1 MADRIDRIGRV
12 SFDAGRVEPVRRY
25 TPEER
30 AAKIKE
36 IEQAA
41 TDRAELRA
49 LLAKYPN
56 PDHLSFAELLE
67 QALNGGQQIKD
78 DDLDYI
84 LDIGNHTASDN
95 SGAIL
100 DISFWK

>member
-1 MADRIDRIGRV
+1 MADRIEGIGRIAYD
-12 SFDAGRVEPVRRY
+12 SGRVEPVRRY

-30 AAKIKE
+30 AAKIRE
-36 IEQAA
+36 IEQEAA
-41 TDRAELRA
+41 DRAELRA

-67 QALNGGQQIKD
+67 QAVNGGQIKD

-84 LDIGNHTASDN
+84 LDIGNHTDSN
-95 SGAIL
+95 TSGVIL
-100 DISFWK
+100 DIGGK

>member
-1 MADRIDRIGRV
+1 MSEIKRIGRLTHDFCMV
-12 SFDAGRVEPVRRY
+12 ERVTRY

-30 AAKIKE
+30 VAKIKE

-41 TDRAELRA
+41 ADRAEIRA

-67 QALNGGQQIKD
+67 QALNNQKLND
-78 DDLDYI
+78 DEFAYI
-84 LDIGNHTASDN
+84 LDIGNHQTDT
-95 SGAIL
+95 SGIIV
-100 DISFWK
+100 DISSKK

>member
-1 MADRIDRIGRV
+1 MSEIKRIGRLTHDFCMV
-12 SFDAGRVEPVRRY
+12 ERVTRY

-41 TDRAELRA
+41 ADRAEIRA

-67 QALNGGQQIKD
+67 QALNNQKLND
-78 DDLDYI
+78 DEFAYI
-84 LDIGNHTASDN
+84 LDIGNHQTDTSDV
-95 SGAIL
+95 IV
-100 DISFWK
+100 DISS

>member
-1 MADRIDRIGRV
+1 MSEIKRIGRLTHDFCMV
-12 SFDAGRVEPVRRY
+12 ERVTRY

-30 AAKIKE
+30 AAKIEE

-41 TDRAELRA
+41 ADRAEIRA

-67 QALNGGQQIKD
+67 QALNNQKLND
-78 DDLDYI
+78 DEFAYI
-84 LDIGNHTASDN
+84 LDIGNHQTDTSDV
-95 SGAIL
+95 IV
-100 DISFWK
+100 DISSKK

>member
-1 MADRIDRIGRV
+1 MGEIRRIERI
-12 SFDAGRVEPVRRY
+12 SYNSGRVERVTRY

-41 TDRAELRA
+41 ADRAEIRA

-67 QALNGGQQIKD
+67 QALNNQKLND
-78 DDLDYI
+78 DEFAYI
-84 LDIGNHTASDN
+84 LDIGNQQTDT
-95 SGAIL
+95 SGVIV
-100 DISFWK
+100 DISSKK

>member
-1 MADRIDRIGRV
+1 MSEIRRIERI
-12 SFDAGRVEPVRRY
+12 SYNSGRVERVTRY
-25 TPEER
+25 TPEDR

-41 TDRAELRA
+41 ADRAEIRA

-67 QALNGGQQIKD
+67 QALYNQKLND
-78 DDLDYI
+78 DELAYI
-84 LDIGNHTASDN
+84 LDIGNHQTDTT
-95 SGAIL
+95 GVIV
-100 DISFWK
+100 DISSKK

>member
-1 MADRIDRIGRV
+1 MADRIEGIGRIAYD
-12 SFDAGRVEPVRRY
+12 SGRVEPVRRY

-30 AAKIKE
+30 AAKIRE
-36 IEQAA
+36 IEQEAA
-41 TDRAELRA
+41 DRAELRA

-67 QALNGGQQIKD
+67 QAVNSGQIKD

-84 LDIGNHTASDN
+84 LDIGNHTDSN
-95 SGAIL
+95 TSGVIL
-100 DISFWK
+100 DIGGK

>member
-1 MADRIDRIGRV
+1 MSEIKRIGRLTHDFCMV
-12 SFDAGRVEPVRRY
+12 ERVTRY

-30 AAKIKE
+30 VAKIKE

-41 TDRAELRA
+41 ADRAEIRA

-67 QALNGGQQIKD
+67 HVRPLRQLR
-78 DDLDYI
+78 
-84 LDIGNHTASDN
+84 
-95 SGAIL
+95 SGRFFIRNTTG
-100 DISFWK
+100 IWMGIV

>member
-1 MADRIDRIGRV
+1 MSEIKRIGRLTYDFCMV
-12 SFDAGRVEPVRRY
+12 ERVTRY

-41 TDRAELRA
+41 ADRAEIRA

-56 PDHLSFAELLE
+56 HDHLSFAELLE
-67 QALNGGQQIKD
+67 QTLNNQKLND
-78 DDLDYI
+78 DELAYI
-84 LDIGNHTASDN
+84 LNIGNHQTDTTGVIVDIN
-95 SGAIL
+95 S
-100 DISFWK
+100 KK

>member
-1 MADRIDRIGRV
+1 MADRIERIGRV

-25 TPEER
+25 TPEEW
-30 AAKIKE
+30 AEKIKE

-41 TDRAELRA
+41 ADRAELRA

-56 PDHLSFAELLE
+56 PNHLSFAELLE
-67 QALNGGQQIKD
+67 QAINGGQIKD

-84 LDIGNHTASDN
+84 LDIGNHRDSDT
-95 SGAIL
+95 SGVIL
-100 DISFWK
+100 DIGNK

>member
-1 MADRIDRIGRV
+1 MGEIRRIERISYNSGRIE
-12 SFDAGRVEPVRRY
+12 R
-25 TPEER
+25 EER

-41 TDRAELRA
+41 VDRAEIRA

-67 QALNGGQQIKD
+67 QASYNQKLND
-78 DDLDYI
+78 DELAYI
-84 LDIGNHTASDN
+84 LDIGNHQTDT
-95 SGAIL
+95 SGVIV
-100 DISFWK
+100 DIGSHH

>member
-1 MADRIDRIGRV
+1 MADRIERIGRV

-30 AAKIKE
+30 AEKIKE

-41 TDRAELRA
+41 ADRAELRA

-56 PDHLSFAELLE
+56 PNHLSFAELLE
-67 QALNGGQQIKD
+67 QAVNGGQIKD
-78 DDLDYI
+78 DDLNYI
-84 LDIGNHTASDN
+84 LDIGNHAGSD
-95 SGAIL
+95 SGVIV
-100 DISFWK
+100 DISSLK

>member
-1 MADRIDRIGRV
+1 MADRIERIGRV

-30 AAKIKE
+30 AEKIKE

-41 TDRAELRA
+41 ADRAELRA

-56 PDHLSFAELLE
+56 PNHLSFAELLE
-67 QALNGGQQIKD
+67 QAVNGGQIKD
-78 DDLDYI
+78 DDLNYI
-84 LDIGNHTASDN
+84 LDIGNPAGSD
-95 SGAIL
+95 SGVIV
-100 DISFWK
+100 DISSLK

>member
-1 MADRIDRIGRV
+1 MADRIKRIGRA
-12 SFDAGRVEPVRRY
+12 SFDTGRIEPVCRY

-41 TDRAELRA
+41 VDRAELIA
-49 LLAKYPN
+49 LLAEYPN

-67 QALNGGQQIKD
+67 QAINGGQIKD

-84 LDIGNHTASDN
+84 LDIGNHSKPDT
-95 SGAIL
+95 SGVIV
-100 DISFWK
+100 DIGRN

>member
-1 MADRIDRIGRV
+1 MGEIRRIERI
-12 SFDAGRVEPVRRY
+12 SYNSGRVERVTRY
-25 TPEER
+25 TSEER

-41 TDRAELRA
+41 ADRAEIRA

-67 QALNGGQQIKD
+67 QALNNQKLND
-78 DDLDYI
+78 DELSYI
-84 LDIGNHTASDN
+84 LDIGNQQTDT
-95 SGAIL
+95 SGVIV
-100 DISFWK
+100 DISSKK

>member
-1 MADRIDRIGRV
+1 MADRIERIGRV
-12 SFDAGRVEPVRRY
+12 SFDTGRVEPVRRY

-41 TDRAELRA
+41 ADRAELRA

-67 QALNGGQQIKD
+67 QALNGGQIKD

-84 LDIGNHTASDN
+84 LDIGNHSKSDT
-95 SGAIL
+95 SGVIV
-100 DISFWK
+100 DISRN

>member
-1 MADRIDRIGRV
+1 MGEIRRIERI
-12 SFDAGRVEPVRRY
+12 SYNSGRVERITRY

-41 TDRAELRA
+41 ADRAEIRA

-67 QALNGGQQIKD
+67 QALYNKKLNINKLFKTYSYLVGTI
-78 DDLDYI
+78 I
-84 LDIGNHTASDN
+84 LF
-95 SGAIL
+95 IL
-100 DISFWK
+100 GIIFLCQGL